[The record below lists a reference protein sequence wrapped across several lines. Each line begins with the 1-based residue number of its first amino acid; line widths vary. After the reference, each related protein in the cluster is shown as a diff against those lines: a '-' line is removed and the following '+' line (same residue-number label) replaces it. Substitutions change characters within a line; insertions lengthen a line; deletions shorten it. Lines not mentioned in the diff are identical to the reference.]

1 MTKYTIYVGAR
12 SISGWRAWRNGE
24 SGDLLPDAVGM
35 SCDSVRA
42 GAERVPTVS
51 GRHNVPVLL
60 GDGGAAAPP
69 RQRERSERER
79 SGTARRSER
88 ERRERERSGG
98 AERMEPYLR
107 RPSKHARVTYDR
119 GGTGT
124 ASVVGAPTLV
134 DIFQF
139 MDGALV
145 DMIIKPLD
153 PLYAEDLDSLDSSA
167 LISLLDAH
175 PAFRALMPAPDREW
189 LRFNQYLLPQVIQF
203 ATRPVDAQFVIAAY
217 DMGERYRGDPHLQWL
232 CSTRG
237 ARGVYPYTSDDAS
250 ALMQDMPQLGTR
262 AVILLG
268 CTEEE
273 LKRTR
278 GRCRRHAAF
287 ETSAARIHDMME
299 SNENDTEDADSA
311 P

>member
-1 MTKYTIYVGAR
+1 VPPPVPRPPAAAAAAAAAATA
-12 SISGWRAWRNGE
+12 
-24 SGDLLPDAVGM
+24 
-35 SCDSVRA
+35 DSDCLFSQIPAA
-42 GAERVPTVS
+42 GAPFATPYSKE
-51 GRHNVPVLL
+51 
-60 GDGGAAAPP
+60 
-69 RQRERSERER
+69 ER
-79 SGTARRSER
+79 SGTA
-88 ERRERERSGG
+88 
-98 AERMEPYLR
+98 ERMERSDAKRPKTCSYLR
-107 RPSKHARVTYDR
+107 TFS
-119 GGTGT
+119 
-124 ASVVGAPTLV
+124 LV
-134 DIFQF
+134 DIVQL
-139 MDGALV
+139 GHGELA

-250 ALMQDMPQLGTR
+250 ALMQDMPQLGDR

-287 ETSAARIHDMME
+287 ETSATRIRDMMA
-299 SNENDTEDADSA
+299 SSENDTEDADSA